1 MFARK
6 HRPGAENDFCV
17 EGYTTTDN
25 LKSAWVIW
33 RQGKQI
39 ILWEGQKGGLDASR
53 LKIDLRSDVVPSDSD
68 LHGST
73 YLVTSAWVEKITSAC
88 ERSGVKVHVPER

>member
-1 MFARK
+1 M
-6 HRPGAENDFCV
+6 GGSE
-17 EGYTTTDN
+17 
-25 LKSAWVIW
+25 
-33 RQGKQI
+33 
-39 ILWEGQKGGLDASR
+39 GGLDASR